1 MAIPST
7 KKRPSVETERL
18 ILRPFEPGDAP
29 RVKLL
34 AGDRDIA
41 AMTLNVPHPY
51 EDGMA
56 EKWIGS
62 HRERFESDEGVV
74 FAITLKPS
82 GELIG
87 SIGFIL
93 RLEHETGELGY
104 WIGKPYWGHGYCT
117 EAARAA
123 LRFAFTEGGL
133 NRIHA
138 CHFHH
143 NPASGRVLQKLGM
156 KHKGSLRQQV
166 KKWGQFVDNELYSI
180 LRSEFDGTR

>member
-1 MAIPST
+1 
-7 KKRPSVETERL
+7 
-18 ILRPFEPGDAP
+18 
-29 RVKLL
+29 VKLL

-62 HRERFESDEGVV
+62 HQERFEKGEEVV
-74 FAITLKPS
+74 FAITLKAS

-87 SIGFIL
+87 AIGLIL
-93 RLEHETGELGY
+93 KPDHEKAELGY
-104 WIGKPYWGHGYCT
+104 WIGKPYLGHGYCP
-117 EAARAA
+117 EAAHAA
-123 LRFAFTEGGL
+123 LRYAFTEGGL
-133 NRIHA
+133 NRVHA
-138 CHFHH
+138 YHFHH
-143 NPASGRVLQKLGM
+143 NPASGRVMQKLGM
-156 KHKGSLRQQV
+156 KHEGRLRQHV

>member
-1 MAIPST
+1 MPIPST

-18 ILRPFEPGDAP
+18 ILRPFELGDAP

-62 HRERFESDEGVV
+62 HQERFEKGEEAI
-74 FAITLKPS
+74 FAITLKTS

-87 SIGFIL
+87 AIGLIL
-93 RLEHETGELGY
+93 KLNHEKAELGY

-123 LRFAFTEGGL
+123 LRYAFTEGGL
-133 NRIHA
+133 NRVHA
-138 CHFHH
+138 YHFRH
-143 NPASGRVLQKLGM
+143 NLASGRVMQKLGM
-156 KHKGSLRQQV
+156 KYEGRLRQHV

>member
-1 MAIPST
+1 
-7 KKRPSVETERL
+7 V
-18 ILRPFEPGDAP
+18 P

-62 HRERFESDEGVV
+62 HQERFEKGEEVV
-74 FAITLKPS
+74 FAITLKAS

-87 SIGFIL
+87 AIGLIL
-93 RLEHETGELGY
+93 KPDHEKAELGY
-104 WIGKPYWGHGYCT
+104 WIGKPYWGHGYCP
-117 EAARAA
+117 EAAHAA
-123 LRFAFTEGGL
+123 LRYAFTEGGL
-133 NRIHA
+133 NRVHA
-138 CHFHH
+138 YHFHH
-143 NPASGRVLQKLGM
+143 NPASGRVMQKLGM
-156 KHKGSLRQQV
+156 KHEGRLRQHV